1 MSEYYIGGGGVSRE
15 KGDYVIHARPL
26 TENLNLKGRAV
37 PAKSATF
44 FKPNI
49 KCFWFRNIVCSVLL
63 ALLVYFYPFLVHF

>member
-1 MSEYYIGGGGVSRE
+1 MGGGGRVSRE

-26 TENLNLKGRAV
+26 TENLNSKGRAV

>member
-1 MSEYYIGGGGVSRE
+1 MITVLIRGGGGLSGKR
-15 KGDYVIHARPL
+15 GLRIHARPL